1 MRDPCEIELPSLGDG
16 RLVVRPYAPHDV
28 PAVAA
33 LCDDPTI
40 ARWETLPSPY
50 TQADAAVWVGDAQR
64 RWQEETWASFVVCE
78 AFSGELL
85 GANGVRV
92 SVRRESGEI
101 GFMTRKESRRRG
113 VASGGVRLLVAWC
126 FVELGLGRLQ
136 IRADARNEASLRTI
150 EACGFQ
156 YEGLLRAYDVVR
168 GERTDDLI
176 YSLLPSDPRPGR

>member
-1 MRDPCEIELPSLGDG
+1 MKDLREIELPSLSDG
-16 RLVVRPYAPHDV
+16 RLVIRPYTPADV
-28 PAVAA
+28 PANAA
-33 LCDDPTI
+33 LCDDPSI

-50 TQADAAVWVGDAQR
+50 SLADAEAWVGDAAR
-64 RWQEETWASFVVCE
+64 RWREETWASFVVCE